1 MYVMKLIPLRNEWS
15 RFGAVATPHHD
26 AYQIFG
32 STSTSR
38 ANTRRNVI
46 LHELSQ
52 EVTYSFC
59 TSEFSNR
66 EIVGLEPPDAQLCI
80 MV

>member
-1 MYVMKLIPLRNEWS
+1 
-15 RFGAVATPHHD
+15 
-26 AYQIFG
+26 
-32 STSTSR
+32 
-38 ANTRRNVI
+38 
-46 LHELSQ
+46 LSQ

-59 TSEFSNR
+59 TSEFSYR